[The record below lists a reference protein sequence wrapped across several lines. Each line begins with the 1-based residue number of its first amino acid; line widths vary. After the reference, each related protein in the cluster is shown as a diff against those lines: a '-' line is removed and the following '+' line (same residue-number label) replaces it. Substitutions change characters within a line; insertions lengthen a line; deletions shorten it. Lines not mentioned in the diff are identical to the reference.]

1 VDLNRIDGIAH
12 QTPLFYAAKEG
23 HLDMCKL
30 LVEAGSDVFIQD
42 SLHKT
47 AAHYAK
53 VNSRV
58 EVHEY
63 LVSQMYKN
71 KEQRR
76 INAAVKN

>member
-30 LVEAGSDVFIQD
+30 LVEAGSDIYIQD

-53 VNSRV
+53 ANSRID
-58 EVHEY
+58 VHEY
-63 LVSQMYKN
+63 LISQIYKN
-71 KEQRR
+71 K
-76 INAAVKN
+76 